1 MGQEAVFTRSDWALM
16 AFVAATW
23 GASLLFIDVGVD
35 HFAPALV
42 ALGRLAFGAATLAAV
57 PAARRGVDRADW
69 PAIAALGIVWMAA
82 PFVLFGI
89 AEQSISSSLA
99 GMLNGA
105 APLFTAVVAALVAR
119 RLPSGRRRAGLL
131 IGFLGVVAIS
141 WPSLHG
147 ERATAV
153 GAGLVVGA
161 TMLYGIAFN
170 VAAPLQRR
178 RGALPVILRAQ
189 LVALVL
195 VAPLAVATLPRSTFA
210 WSSLAAV
217 AALGC
222 LGTALAFVA
231 FTRLVGRVGSTRG
244 SVTIYFLPAVA
255 IVLGAVFRGEAIAA
269 ISVLGTA
276 FVTVGAWVT
285 SRSEPAA
292 TPLRG
297 RAGADTHGGSS
308 RAGRRPTSST
318 SGRTGSSSGRR
329 TPTGTR
335 RARTP

>member
-23 GASLLFIDVGVD
+23 GASFLFIDVGVD

-57 PAARRGVDRADW
+57 PAARRGGDRADW
-69 PAIAALGIVWMAA
+69 P
-82 PFVLFGI
+82 
-89 AEQSISSSLA
+89 
-99 GMLNGA
+99 
-105 APLFTAVVAALVAR
+105 
-119 RLPSGRRRAGLL
+119 
-131 IGFLGVVAIS
+131 
-141 WPSLHG
+141 
-147 ERATAV
+147 
-153 GAGLVVGA
+153 
-161 TMLYGIAFN
+161 
-170 VAAPLQRR
+170 
-178 RGALPVILRAQ
+178 
-189 LVALVL
+189 
-195 VAPLAVATLPRSTFA
+195 
-210 WSSLAAV
+210 AV

-308 RAGRRPTSST
+308 RA
-318 SGRTGSSSGRR
+318 
-329 TPTGTR
+329 
-335 RARTP
+335 

>member
-23 GASLLFIDVGVD
+23 GASFLFIDVGVD

-57 PAARRGVDRADW
+57 PAARRGVDREDW
-69 PAIAALGIVWMAA
+69 PAIAA
-82 PFVLFGI
+82 
-89 AEQSISSSLA
+89 
-99 GMLNGA
+99 
-105 APLFTAVVAALVAR
+105 
-119 RLPSGRRRAGLL
+119 
-131 IGFLGVVAIS
+131 
-141 WPSLHG
+141 
-147 ERATAV
+147 
-153 GAGLVVGA
+153 
-161 TMLYGIAFN
+161 
-170 VAAPLQRR
+170 
-178 RGALPVILRAQ
+178 
-189 LVALVL
+189 
-195 VAPLAVATLPRSTFA
+195 LAVATLPRSTFA

-269 ISVLGTA
+269 IWVLGTA